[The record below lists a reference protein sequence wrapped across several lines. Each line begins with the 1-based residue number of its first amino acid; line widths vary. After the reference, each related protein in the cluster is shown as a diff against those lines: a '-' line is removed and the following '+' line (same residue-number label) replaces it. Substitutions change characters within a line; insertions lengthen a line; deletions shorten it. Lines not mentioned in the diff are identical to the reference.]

1 MKILNINLKN
11 IHFCKAIL
19 TGLFLILMYISFS
32 YCFGETLDEDELY
45 CNSDLI
51 MDVESGNVLYAKNGY
66 KKVYPASTT
75 KILTAILALENLDL
89 NESVVAS
96 AHAVYSTPIG
106 SSVIYLQPQEVMSVK
121 NLLYGLLIESGNDVG
136 NVLAEA
142 VSGDID
148 SFVELMNK
156 KLKELG
162 CNDTHFTNAHG
173 FHDDNHYTTVY
184 DMAKLMRYAMKNDTF
199 REIVE
204 TREYTIPATNKSEAR
219 ELVNTNKM
227 FNKKY
232 TKMYY
237 EYILGGKTGYTEE
250 ARGTFIGYGT
260 KDDKSVIVC
269 AFDGS
274 QNIQNGQE
282 GRFLDSKT
290 LFEYAFENFN
300 KFKIFDKNTIAYK
313 VKDENTSKEYT
324 LSLDSDKYAL
334 YAGGAYSTKY
344 YIDNIAT
351 NLEDKNL
358 NDKVGMISL
367 SANGNAIDIQ
377 NDYDLILTSKNSYF
391 NTNNILTYIEYIIV
405 IILFIILIKQITK
418 LIKLSKKNKNTYNNY
433 NDKSAKRINNVRK
446 I

>member
-1 MKILNINLKN
+1 MLNIKLKN
-11 IHFCKAIL
+11 IPLHKIIL
-19 TGLFLILMYISFS
+19 TGILLILMYISFN

-51 MDVESGNVLYAKNGY
+51 MDLESGNVLYAKNGY

-121 NLLYGLLIESGNDVG
+121 NLLYGLLIPSGNDAG
-136 NVLAEA
+136 NVIAEA
-142 VSGDID
+142 VSGDIG

-162 CNDTHFTNAHG
+162 CNNTHFTNAHG

-184 DMAKLMRYAMKNDTF
+184 DMAKLMRYALKNDTF
-199 REIVE
+199 REIIE
-204 TREYTIPATNKSEAR
+204 TKEYTIPATNKSEER

-260 KDDKSVIVC
+260 KDGKSVIVC

-300 KFKIFDKNTIAYK
+300 KFKIFDKNNIAYK

-344 YIDNIAT
+344 DINNIAT

-358 NDKVGMISL
+358 NDKVGIISL
-367 SANGNAIDIQ
+367 SAKGNAIDIQ
-377 NDYDLILTSKNSYF
+377 NDYDLILTSKNNYF
-391 NTNNILTYIEYIIV
+391 NTSNILKYIEYILTIL
-405 IILFIILIKQITK
+405 LFIILIREITK
-418 LIKLSKKNKNTYNNY
+418 LIKLNKKNKNIYNNY
-433 NDKSAKRINNVRK
+433 NDKKINNVRK

>member
-1 MKILNINLKN
+1 MENVDTKSKIPIYK
-11 IHFCKAIL
+11 IVL
-19 TGLFLILMYISFS
+19 TLFFLLLMCISFN
-32 YCFGETLDEDELY
+32 YCFGEILDEDELY

-51 MDVESGNVLYAKNGY
+51 MDVESGNVLYEKNGY

-75 KILTAILALENLDL
+75 KILTAVLALENLDL

-121 NLLYGLLIESGNDVG
+121 NLLYGLLIKSGNDVG

-148 SFVELMNK
+148 SFVELMNE

-204 TREYTIPATNKSEAR
+204 TREYTIPATNKSDER
-219 ELVNTNKM
+219 VMVNTNKM
-227 FNKKY
+227 FNKEY

-260 KDDKSVIVC
+260 KDDKTVIVC

-274 QNIQNGQE
+274 QNIRNGLE

-300 KFKIFDKNTIAYK
+300 KYKIFDKNNLVYK
-313 VKDENTSKEYT
+313 VKDENTSKEFT
-324 LSLDSDKYAL
+324 LLLDSDKYAL
-334 YAGGAYSTKY
+334 YAGGDYHTNYS
-344 YIDNIAT
+344 I
-351 NLEDKNL
+351 NLLDTNL
-358 NDKVGMISL
+358 NDKKQNDKVASITL
-367 SANGNAIDIQ
+367 SAKGSAIDIT
-377 NDYDLILTSKNSYF
+377 NDYDLILASEKKYF
-391 NTNNILTYIEYIIV
+391 NTNNIFKYIEYILV
-405 IILFIILIKQITK
+405 ILLFIILIREIIK
-418 LIKLSKKNKNTYNNY
+418 LIKIRKKNKKSYNNY
-433 NDKSAKRINNVRK
+433 ASPSTKRINNVRK